1 MELYLYHVRGSEKYE
16 KAFDLMLDENSN
28 FTNNLCGDGGGKRGL
43 GPPIDIGW
51 SNIRHFTK
59 ILLVFYDV
67 IVKISCF
74 LYSTSSMYFSIL
86 QKVYNCLTEYYDSD
100 NILLS
105 TMAIKVKTKY
115 DKYWGDFEKINPLLF
130 VASVLDH
137 CYKMDVLEFWFLSNV
152 GEGKT
157 KKICLQLK

>member
-1 MELYLYHVRGSEKYE
+1 
-16 KAFDLMLDENSN
+16 
-28 FTNNLCGDGGGKRGL
+28 
-43 GPPIDIGW
+43 
-51 SNIRHFTK
+51 
-59 ILLVFYDV
+59 VFYDV
-67 IVKISCF
+67 IVKILGF

-130 VASVLDH
+130 VGSVLDH
-137 CYKMDVLEFWFLSNV
+137 RYKMDVLEFWFLSNV